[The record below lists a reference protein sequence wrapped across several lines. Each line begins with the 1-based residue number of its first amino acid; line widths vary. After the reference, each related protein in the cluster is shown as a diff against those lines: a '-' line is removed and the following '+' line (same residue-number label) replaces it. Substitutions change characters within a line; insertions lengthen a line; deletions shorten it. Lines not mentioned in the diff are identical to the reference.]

1 MDRSVFNGLC
11 YQWLEPSHLCT
22 CLSSMTVQ
30 LREKSR
36 SLVLTYTL
44 FHPEKKSPSESELTL
59 LDNHTRQTTVN
70 CLIKDICCRSR
81 HISNTHWSIW
91 HAVYK
96 CTSILY
102 LKAETS
108 LTHSWSACLFWGSW
122 LLHSMYIVGVNFN
135 KTLAY
140 CSLEATCL
148 GYSGTSAGRQPASKC
163 IISASQPWALC
174 KTNRNLS
181 HWNLRRGGVG
191 VG

>member
-1 MDRSVFNGLC
+1 MD
-11 YQWLEPSHLCT
+11 PSWE
-22 CLSSMTVQ
+22 SSPGHWCWHM
-30 LREKSR
+30 L
-36 SLVLTYTL
+36 TL

-122 LLHSMYIVGVNFN
+122 LLHSLYIVGFNFN

-140 CSLEATCL
+140 CSLEVACL
-148 GYSGTSAGRQPASKC
+148 GYSRTSAGRQPASMC

-174 KTNRNLS
+174 KTNRNLW